1 MLVPALWVAL
11 IMFIGNF
18 SDCGMSDP
26 MIRRPI
32 VMSMLVG
39 LALGDLRTG
48 IIMGASLE
56 VIFLGIS
63 GIGGAMPSDSM
74 TGSIFGTAFAILNH
88 QGVEVALSL
97 AVPIS
102 LLAVFIN
109 QLVIFI
115 RGLLLTFFEKYAEED
130 KTKSIERL
138 QYLSI
143 IGGPL
148 VYALIGF
155 LGIYLGSGSIS
166 TLVHSIPQVIMNGL
180 TVLGQMLPALGIAL
194 LLNMIYEK
202 GNMIYLLLG
211 FLLSCY
217 LKLPIIAVALIGII
231 LAIILSSID
240 KNILDVKNMK
250 ISKHATL
257 TKQSNDENSI
267 EEDFFND

>member
-26 MIRRPI
+26 MIRRPL

-39 LALGDLRTG
+39 LALGDLKTG

-88 QGVEVALSL
+88 QGAAVALSL

-102 LLAVFIN
+102 LLAVFVN

-115 RGLLLTFFEKYAEED
+115 RGLLLNFFEKYADED
-130 KTKSIERL
+130 NIKAIEHL

-148 VYALIGF
+148 VYAIIGF

-166 TLVHSIPQVIMNGL
+166 ALVHSIPAVIMNGL

-211 FLLSCY
+211 FLLACY

-231 LAIILSSID
+231 LAVILSSID
-240 KNILDVKNMK
+240 KNILDVKNLVTSRK
-250 ISKHATL
+250 TVTEKKNEDDTL
-257 TKQSNDENSI
+257 

>member
-1 MLVPALWVAL
+1 MFVPALWVAL

-26 MIRRPI
+26 MIRRPL

-48 IIMGASLE
+48 IMMGASLE

-74 TGSIFGTAFAILNH
+74 TGAIFGTAFAILNH
-88 QGVEVALSL
+88 QGVAVALSL

-102 LLAVFIN
+102 LLAVFVN

-115 RGLLLTFFEKYAEED
+115 RGLLLTFFEKYAEAD
-130 KTKSIERL
+130 RSKAIEHL

-155 LGIYLGSGSIS
+155 LGIYLGSSSIS
-166 TLVHSIPQVIMNGL
+166 TLVHAIPEVVMNGL

-211 FLLSCY
+211 FLLACY

-231 LAIILSSID
+231 LAVILSSID
-240 KNILDVKNMK
+240 KSILDVKNMK
-250 ISKHATL
+250 TAEQPKASP
-257 TKQSNDENSI
+257 SNEDSI

>member
-11 IMFIGNF
+11 IMFVGNF

-26 MIRRPI
+26 MIRRPL

-39 LALGDLRTG
+39 LALGDLKTG

-88 QGVEVALSL
+88 QGVAVALSL

-102 LLAVFIN
+102 LLAVFVN

-115 RGLLLTFFEKYAEED
+115 RGLLLSTFEKYAEED
-130 KTKSIERL
+130 KSKSIERL
-138 QYLSI
+138 HYLSI
-143 IGGPL
+143 FGGPL

-166 TLVHSIPQVIMNGL
+166 ALVKAIPPVVMNGL

-202 GNMIYLLLG
+202 GNMLYLLLG
-211 FLLSCY
+211 FVLSSY

-231 LAIILSSID
+231 LAFILASID
-240 KNILDVKNMK
+240 KNILEVKNMK
-250 ISKHATL
+250 SPKAKTV
-257 TKQSNDENSI
+257 SENSTNNSL